1 MQHKK
6 GTIIFDVEEM
16 NFILR
21 PTPEQVVRS
30 FRDVEADPPADA
42 CSGIVYLAKD
52 NLYQVRMRING
63 HLYYLGQY
71 VTERE
76 ARRVARAAGW
86 RLAQVLYSTP
96 YWQTTSGRSIE
107 IKELYLFD

>member
-6 GTIIFDVEEM
+6 GTIIFDAEEM

-30 FRDVEADPPADA
+30 FRDVEADPPADTCA
-42 CSGIVYLAKD
+42 GIVYLPKD
-52 NLYQVRMRING
+52 NLYQVRMRLNYR
-63 HLYYLGQY
+63 LFYLGQY